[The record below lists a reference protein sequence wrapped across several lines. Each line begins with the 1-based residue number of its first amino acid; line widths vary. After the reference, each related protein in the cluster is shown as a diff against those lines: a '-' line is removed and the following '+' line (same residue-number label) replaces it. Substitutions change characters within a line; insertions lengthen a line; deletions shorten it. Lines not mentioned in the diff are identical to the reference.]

1 MNQGSIL
8 GCALNLSEGRLA
20 GVVDRVARAGATA
33 AHLLDVSS
41 DPDHNRT
48 VITMCGHPDPL
59 VTAVIEICRESLQ
72 HIDLNSHRGVH
83 PRLGVVDVIPFYPLN
98 RTPMKEAV
106 AAARACGQQLW
117 EQLGL
122 PSFLYEQAATRPEAA
137 ALPWVRKNAFTLM
150 TPDFG
155 GPQAHPTAGA
165 AVVGAR
171 GLLVAYNV
179 DLATDLPT
187 ARRIAATVRT
197 QNPGS
202 IRTLGLYLQSRGAAQ
217 VSMNI
222 LTPGQTTLTDAHRA
236 VADEAQALKV
246 QVLGSEIVGLVPR
259 ACLGDAG
266 TMGLGLRRD
275 PKVLE
280 DQVGNVC
287 VD

>member
-1 MNQGSIL
+1 MNRVSIL

-20 GVVDRVARAGATA
+20 GVVDRVARAGASA
-33 AHLLDVSS
+33 AHVLDVSS

-48 VITMCGHPDPL
+48 VITLCGHPEPL
-59 VTAVIEICRESLQ
+59 VRAVIDICRQSLQ
-72 HIDLNSHRGVH
+72 NIDLNRHRGVH

-98 RTPMKEAV
+98 QTSMNVAV

-117 EQLGL
+117 EQLAL
-122 PSFLYEQAATRPEAA
+122 PSFLYEQAASRPEAGE
-137 ALPWVRKNAFTLM
+137 LPWVRKNAFTLM

-155 GPQAHPTAGA
+155 GPQPHPTAGA

-197 QNPGS
+197 QNSGN

-222 LTPGQTTLTDAHRA
+222 LTPGQTTLVDAYRA
-236 VADEAQALKV
+236 VAHEAKALKV
-246 QVLGSEIVGLVPR
+246 QVLGSEIIGLVPR
-259 ACLGDAG
+259 ACLGEAG
-266 TMGLGLRRD
+266 TTELGLRRD

-280 DQVGNVC
+280 DQVDNVC
-287 VD
+287 ID